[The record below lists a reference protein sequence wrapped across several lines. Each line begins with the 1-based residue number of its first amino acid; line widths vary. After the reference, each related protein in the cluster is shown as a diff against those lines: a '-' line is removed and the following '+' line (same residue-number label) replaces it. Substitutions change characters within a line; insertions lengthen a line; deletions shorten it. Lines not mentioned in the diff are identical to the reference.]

1 MDLPNQ
7 PQPKTLLLLTLK
19 QNLNNLSCLFRTLQL
34 TKIEMIGQ
42 RDNAFLD
49 VEITLMPWTYVDISG
64 SQRKHPRICE
74 LHTATYI

>member
-42 RDNAFLD
+42 RDNAFFGRGNYLD
-49 VEITLMPWTYVDISG
+49 AMDI
-64 SQRKHPRICE
+64 C
-74 LHTATYI
+74 